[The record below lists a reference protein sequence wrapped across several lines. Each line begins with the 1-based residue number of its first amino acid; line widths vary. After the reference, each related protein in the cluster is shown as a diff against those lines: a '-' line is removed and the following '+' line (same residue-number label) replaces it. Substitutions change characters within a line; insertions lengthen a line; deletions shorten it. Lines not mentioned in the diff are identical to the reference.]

1 MRHDYFI
8 KAAIEQ
14 NASDIHIA
22 PNAKPMLRVNGVLQV
37 FEDSEI
43 LTHEDVDEVVKT
55 LCDDNQLEL
64 LDRTGELNF
73 SFSIPDHG
81 RFRVN
86 IVKQRGTYSISIRI
100 LKLIIPSKE
109 TLGLPSVLFEMASQK
124 RGIMIVCGAS
134 GSGRSTTMAAI
145 LQHLNETQ
153 KFNIITVESP
163 IEYLFKHNQSL
174 LVQRDVGTDCDSIYE
189 GVKSIMRHDPDVVMI
204 SDISEESVMEL
215 ALQIAE
221 SGKLV
226 IAGLSSI
233 NAVTSIESIIASAL
247 PARIE
252 NRKLKL
258 ASNLLA
264 IIAQQL
270 VPSKRDDARLLVYEL
285 LLPNAAI
292 RSHIMSGTFV
302 ELRNTLNVGKKQ
314 GMLSMDAN
322 LFDKFRE
329 NDISHETLYKFC
341 LDTEYVKRLEKNSA
355 RGDNQ

>member
-8 KAAIEQ
+8 KVAIEQ

-22 PNAKPMLRVNGVLQV
+22 PNAKPMLRVNGVLHV

-43 LTHEDVDEVVKT
+43 LTHEDVDEGVKT
-55 LCDDNQLEL
+55 LCDENQLEL
-64 LDRTGELNF
+64 LNRTGELNF

-100 LKLIIPSKE
+100 LKLVIPSKE

-124 RGIMIVCGAS
+124 RGLMIVCGAS

-322 LFDKFRE
+322 LFDKFKE

>member
-1 MRHDYFI
+1 
-8 KAAIEQ
+8 
-14 NASDIHIA
+14 
-22 PNAKPMLRVNGVLQV
+22 MLRINGVLQV
-37 FEDSEI
+37 FEDSKV
-43 LTHEDVDEVVKT
+43 LTPEDVFEDVKI
-55 LCDDNQLEL
+55 LCDENQIDALHS
-64 LDRTGELNF
+64 TGELNF
-73 SFSIPDHG
+73 SFSIPERG

-100 LKLIIPSKE
+100 LKLHIPSKE
-109 TLGLPSVLFEMASQK
+109 TLGLPSVLFDLASQC
-124 RGIMIVCGAS
+124 RGLMIVCGAA

-153 KFNIITVESP
+153 KFNIITIESP
-163 IEYLFKHNQSL
+163 IEFLFKHNQSL
-174 LVQRDVGTDCDSIYE
+174 VVQRDVGTDCDSIYE

-204 SDISEESVMEL
+204 SDISDESVMEL

-226 IAGLSSI
+226 IAGMSSI

-247 PARIE
+247 PARVE
-252 NRKLKL
+252 SRKLKL
-258 ASNLLA
+258 SSNLLA

-270 VPSKRDDARLLVYEL
+270 VPSERDDTRLLVYEL

-292 RSHIMSGTFV
+292 RSHIMSGTFT

-322 LFDKFRE
+322 LLDRYWAAE
-329 NDISHETLYKFC
+329 ISKETLYKFC
-341 LDTEYVKRLEKNSA
+341 LDMEYVKRHEKHTV
-355 RGDNQ
+355 RGTGQ

>member
-1 MRHDYFI
+1 LHYDYFI

-22 PNAKPMLRVNGVLQV
+22 PNAKPMLRINGVLQV
-37 FEDSEI
+37 FEDSNV
-43 LTHEDVDEVVKT
+43 LTHEDVDESVKT
-55 LCDDNQLEL
+55 LCDDNQLESL
-64 LDRTGELNF
+64 NRTGELNF
-73 SFSIPDHG
+73 SFSIPDYG

-100 LKLIIPSKE
+100 LKLIIPTKE
-109 TLGLPSVLFEMASQK
+109 TLGLPSVLFEMASHN
-124 RGIMIVCGAS
+124 RGLMIVCGAS

-145 LQHLNETQ
+145 LQHLNETK

-204 SDISEESVMEL
+204 SDISDESVMEL

-221 SGKLV
+221 SGRLV

-270 VPSKRDDARLLVYEL
+270 VPSKRDDTRLLVYEL

-292 RSHIMSGTFV
+292 RSHILTGTFT

-314 GMLSMDAN
+314 GMLSMDAD
-322 LFDKFRE
+322 LIDKYYAGE
-329 NDISHETLYKFC
+329 ITQETLYKFC
-341 LDTEYVKRLEKNSA
+341 LDTEYVKRLEKSGI
-355 RGDNQ
+355 RGEGQ

>member
-1 MRHDYFI
+1 LRHDYFI
-8 KAAIEQ
+8 KAAIER

-22 PNAKPMLRVNGVLQV
+22 PNAKPMFRVNGVLQV
-37 FEDSEI
+37 FEDSDI
-43 LTHEDVDEVVKT
+43 LTHEDVDEGVKT
-55 LCDDNQLEL
+55 LCDDHQLESL
-64 LDRTGELNF
+64 NRSGELNF

-100 LKLIIPSKE
+100 LKLLIPSRE
-109 TLGLPSVLFEMASQK
+109 TLGLPSVLFDMASQN
-124 RGIMIVCGAS
+124 RGLMIVCGAS
-134 GSGRSTTMAAI
+134 GSGRSTTMAAL

-204 SDISEESVMEL
+204 SDISDESVMEL

-233 NAVTSIESIIASAL
+233 NAVTSIESIIASAP

-270 VPSKRDDARLLVYEL
+270 VPSKHDAVRLLVYEL
-285 LLPNAAI
+285 LMPNAAI
-292 RSHIMSGTFV
+292 RSHIMSGTFI

-322 LFDKFRE
+322 LLDKYWAQE
-329 NDISHETLYKFC
+329 ITQETLHKFC
-341 LDTEYVKRLEKNSA
+341 LDTEYVKRLEKNNN
-355 RGDNQ
+355 RGDGQ

>member
-1 MRHDYFI
+1 MRHEYLI
-8 KAAIEQ
+8 KAAIER

-22 PNAKPMLRVNGVLQV
+22 PNAKPMLRINGVLQE
-37 FEDSEI
+37 FEDSEV
-43 LTHEDVDEVVKT
+43 LTHEDITNGVEN
-55 LCDDNQLEL
+55 LCDDNQLDAL
-64 LDRTGELNF
+64 NRSGEQNF
-73 SFSIPDHG
+73 SFSIPDYG

-100 LKLIIPSKE
+100 LKLVIPTKE
-109 TLGLPSVLFEMASQK
+109 TLGLPSVIFELASQK
-124 RGIMIVCGAS
+124 RGLMIVCGAS

-163 IEYLFKHNQSL
+163 IEYLFKHDQSL

-204 SDISEESVMEL
+204 SDISDESVMEL

-233 NAVTSIESIIASAL
+233 NAVTSIETIIASAM

-270 VPSKRDDARLLVYEL
+270 VPSKQDDTRLLVYEL

-292 RSHIMSGTFV
+292 RSHILSSTFT

-322 LFDKFRE
+322 LFDKFQA

-341 LDTEYVKRLEKNSA
+341 LDTEYVKRLEKNSVL
-355 RGDNQ
+355 GDNA

>member
-1 MRHDYFI
+1 LRHDYFI
-8 KAAIEQ
+8 KAAIER

-22 PNAKPMLRVNGVLQV
+22 PNAKPMFRVNGVLQV
-37 FEDSEI
+37 FEDSDI
-43 LTHEDVDEVVKT
+43 LTHEDVDEGVKT
-55 LCDDNQLEL
+55 LCDDHQLESL
-64 LDRTGELNF
+64 NRSGELNF

-100 LKLIIPSKE
+100 LKLLIPSRE
-109 TLGLPSVLFEMASQK
+109 TLGLPSVLFDMASQN
-124 RGIMIVCGAS
+124 RGLMIVCGAS
-134 GSGRSTTMAAI
+134 GSGRSTTMAAL

-204 SDISEESVMEL
+204 SDISDESVMEL

-233 NAVTSIESIIASAL
+233 NAVTSIESIIASAP

-270 VPSKRDDARLLVYEL
+270 VPSKHDAARLLVYEL
-285 LLPNAAI
+285 LMPNAAI
-292 RSHIMSGTFV
+292 RSHIMSGTFI

-322 LFDKFRE
+322 LLDKYWAQE
-329 NDISHETLYKFC
+329 ITQETLHKFC
-341 LDTEYVKRLEKNSA
+341 LDTEYVKRLEKNNN
-355 RGDNQ
+355 RGDGQ